1 MEDQLILLDTNVLIQ
16 YFRTKDKKKTFLH
29 QLALENPNFA
39 ISVITHFE
47 VLRGVN
53 EVQEEFWWN
62 FLKDIEVMSYFPAI
76 NYTAVQIQKQLK
88 VLRKSINIQDL
99 IIAATAVHLQ
109 YPLATLNLKHFE
121 NIEGISLIEF

>member
-1 MEDQLILLDTNVLIQ
+1 M
-16 YFRTKDKKKTFLH
+16 
-29 QLALENPNFA
+29 
-39 ISVITHFE
+39 
-47 VLRGVN
+47 N

-62 FLKDIEVMSYFPAI
+62 FLKDIEVISYFPAI